1 MKFSQE
7 YSPSE
12 NIITAY
18 GSGFIEI
25 NRQKFEKNLLV
36 FPDRETETWACSSIE
51 TADQTSLATIIEYQP
66 ELVVLGSGP
75 HFAFPDF
82 ELQAWLQANGVG
94 CEMMDSAAAC
104 RTYNVLLAEK
114 RKVAAA
120 LLLP

>member
-7 YSPSE
+7 YSPSD
-12 NIITAY
+12 NVITGY

-25 NRQKFEKNLLV
+25 NRQKFEKSLLV
-36 FPDRETETWACSSIE
+36 FPDRDTQTWACDSIQS
-51 TADQTSLATIIEYQP
+51 ADQTSLMMIIEYKP
-66 ELVVLGSGP
+66 ELVVLGSGS

-94 CEMMDSAAAC
+94 CEVMDSAAAC